1 MSILVLKVGQS
12 NLKFSIEYQQN
23 QHKIKSVNTKV
34 TRKDICRYAWKKEK
48 GHKDKDTHMI
58 RFPKGREGE
67 RERREDRD

>member
-1 MSILVLKVGQS
+1 MIKKMSILVLKVGQS

-48 GHKDKDTHMI
+48 EKDTKI
-58 RFPKGREGE
+58 KILI
-67 RERREDRD
+67 